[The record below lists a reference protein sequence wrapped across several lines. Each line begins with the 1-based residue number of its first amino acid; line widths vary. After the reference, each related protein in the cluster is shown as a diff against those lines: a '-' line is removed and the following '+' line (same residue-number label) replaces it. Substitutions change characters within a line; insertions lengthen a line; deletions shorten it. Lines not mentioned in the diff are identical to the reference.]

1 MGFGYKRSDLRAMA
15 QAKMDDASLL
25 LDNGR
30 YSSAYYLAG
39 YAVEIG
45 LKACVAAQLSAET
58 IPDKAVIRDIFKH
71 DFKTLIGLA
80 GLAGAL
86 KQRQDE
92 DGGFAANWA
101 LVSQWSPD
109 ARYELSDAMSAR
121 LLLEA
126 IGDRITGIF
135 PWIKTYW

>member
-92 DGGFAANWA
+92 DG
-101 LVSQWSPD
+101 
-109 ARYELSDAMSAR
+109 
-121 LLLEA
+121 
-126 IGDRITGIF
+126 
-135 PWIKTYW
+135 

>member
-1 MGFGYKRSDLRAMA
+1 MGFGYKRADLRALA
-15 QAKMDDASLL
+15 QAKIDDALL
-25 LDNGR
+25 LLANGR
-30 YSSAYYLAG
+30 VSNAYYLAG

-45 LKACVAAQLSAET
+45 LKACVAAQLPAET
-58 IPDKAVIRDIFKH
+58 IPDRALIRDIFKH

-80 GLAGAL
+80 GLAGTL

-101 LVSQWSPD
+101 LVLQWSPEC
-109 ARYELSDAMSAR
+109 RYELSDPMSAR
-121 LLLEA
+121 LLIDA
-126 IGDRITGIF
+126 IRDPQSGVL